1 MVDYNSKGTVVEK
14 NVCQCGFCHQL
25 FYRAVSLTLV
35 REQRFIRINFSMKRG
50 LIPNIRTLCYVI
62 IIR

>member
-1 MVDYNSKGTVVEK
+1 MVQFVEK
-14 NVCQCGFCHQL
+14 MYANVVSVISCL
-25 FYRAVSLTLV
+25 YRAMSLTLV

-50 LIPNIRTLCYVI
+50 LIPNIRMLCYVI